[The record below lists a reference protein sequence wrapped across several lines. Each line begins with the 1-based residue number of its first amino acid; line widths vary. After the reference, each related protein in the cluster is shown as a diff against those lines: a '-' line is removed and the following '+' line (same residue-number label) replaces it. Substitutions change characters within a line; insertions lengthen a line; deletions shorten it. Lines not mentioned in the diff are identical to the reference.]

1 MLWVA
6 SNLTEVDFQ
15 SVLGLVAG
23 LVCLTLGAEWLVRG
37 ASAVAARFGI
47 APIIIGLTVVAFG
60 TSAPEF
66 AVSIGGALTDNAD
79 VAMGNVVGSNILNI
93 LLVLGLSA
101 AIGSLTIEERIIK
114 RDIPILMVMSLV
126 AYGLVLNES
135 LHRLEGAALFVGLLG
150 YLWWLLRGARR
161 ADPAEMPAAADE
173 VAELLEGSS
182 ATKPLVFQVGL
193 IVVGLA
199 LLVAGSRLL
208 VGSATQIAEAFGVSD
223 LIIGLTV
230 VAAGTSL
237 PELAT
242 SVMAA
247 YRGQRDIAVGNV
259 VGSNIFNTLGVL
271 GASAA
276 LAPSGVAVDRELIRL
291 DFPVM
296 LVATLVLIPICWNGF
311 AIKRWEGSLLAAFYV
326 AYVAY
331 LVMESGE
338 NTSPQVFR
346 SAMLTVVP
354 IVMVAYFASGWRG
367 WRRYRFIQKS

>member
-1 MLWVA
+1 MA
-6 SNLTEVDFQ
+6 SNLTPVDFQ
-15 SVLGLVAG
+15 SALGLIAG
-23 LVCLTLGAEWLVRG
+23 LVCLTLGAEWLVRA
-37 ASAVAARFGI
+37 ASTVAARLGI

-79 VAMGNVVGSNILNI
+79 VALGNVVGSNILNI

-101 AIGSLTIEERIIK
+101 AIGSLTIEQRIIK
-114 RDIPILMVMSLV
+114 RDIPILMAMSLV

-150 YLWWLLRGARR
+150 YLWWLLRDARR
-161 ADPAEMPAAADE
+161 ADSTKTPAAGE
-173 VAELLEGSS
+173 VAELLEGSM
-182 ATKPLVFQVGL
+182 ATKPLTFQIGL

-259 VGSNIFNTLGVL
+259 VGSNIFNILGVL

-276 LAPSGVAVDRELIRL
+276 LAPSGIAVDRELIRL

-296 LVATLVLIPICWNGF
+296 LAATLVLIPICWNGF
-311 AIKRWEGSLLAAFYV
+311 AIKRWEGALLAAFYV

-346 SAMLTVVP
+346 SAMLIGVP
-354 IVMVAYFASGWRG
+354 LVMAAYFASGWRG
-367 WRRYRFIQKS
+367 WQKYRLSQKP

>member
-1 MLWVA
+1 MA
-6 SNLTEVDFQ
+6 SNLTPVDFQ
-15 SVLGLVAG
+15 SALGLIAG

-37 ASAVAARFGI
+37 ASTVAARLGI

-79 VAMGNVVGSNILNI
+79 VSLGNVVGSNILNI

-101 AIGSLTIEERIIK
+101 AIGSLTIEQRIIK
-114 RDIPILMVMSLV
+114 RDIPIVMVMSLV

-150 YLWWLLRGARR
+150 YLWWLLRDARR
-161 ADPAEMPAAADE
+161 ADSTKTPAAGE
-173 VAELLEGSS
+173 VAELLEGSM
-182 ATKPLVFQVGL
+182 ATKPLAFQIGL

-259 VGSNIFNTLGVL
+259 VGSNIFNILGVL

-276 LAPSGVAVDRELIRL
+276 LAPSGIAVDRELIRL

-296 LVATLVLIPICWNGF
+296 LAATLVLIPICWNGF
-311 AIKRWEGSLLAAFYV
+311 AIKRWEGALLAAFYV

-346 SAMLTVVP
+346 SAMLIGVP
-354 IVMVAYFASGWRG
+354 LVMAAYFASGWRG
-367 WRRYRFIQKS
+367 WQKYRLSQKP